1 MFFGRTELII
11 GASKAKNCEESASDV
26 RFHVAP
32 PKPAKKS
39 EKRNFETEFFRRKFF
54 FGDKIWSRNFVFSR
68 FWTGFGG
75 TT

>member
-39 EKRNFETEFFRRKFF
+39 EKRNFQIEFFRRKE
-54 FGDKIWSRNFVFSR
+54 FVFRRKMKRRGSSETR
-68 FWTGFGG
+68 VGKV
-75 TT
+75 